1 MGFRGLVAGLVILL
15 ASVSAAG
22 VVAADKGKSSGF
34 LDPAVEAKLKESKLP
49 DGRKFTRWR
58 SPQTT
63 HANYQSIMVGRVI
76 FYPSPNPGPQISS
89 STLDAIA
96 EHLTYTLR
104 QKIGTKV
111 PVVDKAGPGVLRL
124 QAAITAVTAEPEGM
138 SPTDVLP
145 VMMLF
150 SPRYDRTDFRIPKSG
165 IGIQCRASGHNEPG
179 NAITALHSMLV
190 HESLLNLV
198 ELAVDFKTFY
208 CSYLFVISFHSQ
220 QQTGI
225 HRFSTNDDRT

>member
-63 HANYQSIMVGRVI
+63 HANYQSIMVDRVI

-150 SPRYDRTDFRIPKSG
+150 SVASS
-165 IGIQCRASGHNEPG
+165 ASGTKNEDV
-179 NAITALHSMLV
+179 TAMVEMRVTDSVSGDYRAAGIMKLEGKQLKGKKDNLQLEDLQHALDLAAGDSAHILHD
-190 HESLLNLV
+190 
-198 ELAVDFKTFY
+198 AVG
-208 CSYLFVISFHSQ
+208 Q
-220 QQTGI
+220 
-225 HRFSTNDDRT
+225 